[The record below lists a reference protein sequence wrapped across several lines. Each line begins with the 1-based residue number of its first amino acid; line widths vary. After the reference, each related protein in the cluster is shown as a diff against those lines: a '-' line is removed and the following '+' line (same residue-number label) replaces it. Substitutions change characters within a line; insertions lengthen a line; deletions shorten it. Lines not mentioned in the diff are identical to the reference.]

1 MATIRIHQED
11 QENRITGDLRG
22 RGKENL
28 AATTTAAAT
37 VNTQTQVL
45 HQTKRAVLG
54 VLHNN
59 CPRNGTKPVRKAISR
74 LSRFA
79 LLETAID
86 ITSHVSDMYRSR
98 LHWILERIHL
108 NAVIN

>member
-11 QENRITGDLRG
+11 QENRVTADLRG

-28 AATTTAAAT
+28 AAAAAAAAA
-37 VNTQTQVL
+37 VAAANTQAQVL

-59 CPRNGTKPVRKAISR
+59 CPRNGTKPVRRAVSRCAISR
-74 LSRFA
+74 L
-79 LLETAID
+79 
-86 ITSHVSDMYRSR
+86 
-98 LHWILERIHL
+98 
-108 NAVIN
+108 